1 MGAAPVQT
9 PDEPYKNSC
18 FAMKII
24 ELLDPERIA
33 CDLKANS
40 KKRVLEHLS
49 LLLAESAPELT
60 EEEVFETLIGRERL
74 GSTGLGHGVAIPH
87 GRLKGRDRAIAAF
100 VKLDQGVDFD
110 ALDNQP
116 VDLLFA
122 LLVPDHFT
130 SEHLEILAQ
139 LAQMFDSE
147 ELCRELRQSSDCRQV
162 LDLLHRW
169 EPQQSSASA

>member
-1 MGAAPVQT
+1 MQ
-9 PDEPYKNSC
+9 
-18 FAMKII
+18 II
-24 ELLDPERIA
+24 DLLNPERIA
-33 CDLKANS
+33 CDLTANS
-40 KKRVLEHLS
+40 KKRVLEQLS
-49 LLLAESAPELT
+49 ALMAESAPELT
-60 EEEVFETLIGRERL
+60 EEEIFESLIGREKL

-100 VKLDQGVDFD
+100 AKLDHGVDFD

-147 ELCRELRQSSDCRQV
+147 ELCRELRASRDCSEV
-162 LDLLHRW
+162 LDLLRRW
-169 EPQQSSASA
+169 DPQRTSASA